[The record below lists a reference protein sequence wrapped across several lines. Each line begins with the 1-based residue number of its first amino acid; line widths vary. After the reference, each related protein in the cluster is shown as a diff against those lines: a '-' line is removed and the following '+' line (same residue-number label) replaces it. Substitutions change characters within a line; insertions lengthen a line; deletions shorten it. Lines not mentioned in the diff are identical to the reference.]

1 LKFSFVPQF
10 FTAFFAGFQYLD
22 CDEEAVSAIENLT
35 ILQVF
40 KTEDDEIKLCLAFE
54 FGSGFVEL
62 NQVM

>member
-22 CDEEAVSAIENLT
+22 CAEEAVSAIENLT

-40 KTEDDEIKLCLAFE
+40 KTEDDEIKLCLAYE
-54 FGSGFVEL
+54 FGSGEAHFV
-62 NQVM
+62 QVM